1 LEVSSIA
8 RRYRGNYQ
16 SNKTPETR
24 VNSRIRVPQVRLID
38 IDGAQLG
45 IVSTHDALEK
55 AKEIGVDLVEVASS
69 ANPPVCRL
77 MDYGKYKYE
86 LKKNQISK
94 KQKSQTTKEIKMRP
108 NIGIGD
114 LKVKL
119 NRIREF
125 LNNGHKT
132 RIRIF
137 FRGRE
142 IIHTDIGR
150 RLADRVYEELR
161 EISTV
166 ELATK
171 LEGKNLIM
179 VLSPMKKN

>member
-1 LEVSSIA
+1 M
-8 RRYRGNYQ
+8 NTQ
-16 SNKTPETR
+16 
-24 VNSRIRVPQVRLID
+24 
-38 IDGAQLG
+38 
-45 IVSTHDALEK
+45 DALGR
-55 AKEIGVDLVEVASS
+55 AKDQGVDLVEVASS
-69 ANPPVCRL
+69 ASPPVCRL

-86 LKKNQISK
+86 QKKSQALK

-108 NIGIGD
+108 NIGVGD
-114 LKVKL
+114 LNVKL

-132 RIRIF
+132 KIRIF

-150 RLADRVYEELR
+150 RLAERVYEELK

-166 ELATK
+166 ELETK

-179 VLSPMKKN
+179 VLSPMRKN

>member
-1 LEVSSIA
+1 M
-8 RRYRGNYQ
+8 NTQ
-16 SNKTPETR
+16 
-24 VNSRIRVPQVRLID
+24 
-38 IDGAQLG
+38 
-45 IVSTHDALEK
+45 DALGR
-55 AKEIGVDLVEVASS
+55 AKEQGVDLVEVASS
-69 ANPPVCRL
+69 ASPPVCRL

-86 LKKNQISK
+86 QKKNQALK

-108 NIGIGD
+108 NIGVGD
-114 LKVKL
+114 LNVKL

-132 RIRIF
+132 KIRIF

-150 RLADRVYEELR
+150 RLAERVYEELK
-161 EISTV
+161 EISTI
-166 ELATK
+166 ELETK

-179 VLSPMKKN
+179 VLSPMRKN